1 MNADPPVQALFRTF
15 ISRHAIATR
24 VRELGAEISRD
35 LSGINPCLIPVMDG
49 GMIFAADLMREISL
63 PVLLRPV
70 KASSYGSGTVSS
82 GNVSLPWGLPEDLG
96 GRDLLLIDDILDTGR
111 TLEVLRAQ
119 LLEKG
124 ALSVRTCVLLRKESA
139 RHLRADYVGFEIP
152 DRFVAGYGLD
162 LAGLHR
168 NLPDIVL
175 PEETA

>member
-1 MNADPPVQALFRTF
+1 MNADLPLQPLFRTL
-15 ISRHAIATR
+15 ISRQAIANR

-35 LSGINPCLIPVMDG
+35 FIGITPCLLPVMDG

-70 KASSYGSGTVSS
+70 KASSYGSGTASS
-82 GNVSLPWGLPEDLG
+82 GDVSLPWGLPEDLG
-96 GRDLLLIDDILDTGR
+96 GKHLVLVDDILDTGR
-111 TLEVLRAQ
+111 TLEVLRSQ

-124 ALSVRTCVLLRKESA
+124 ALSVRTCILLRKESA
-139 RHLRADYVGFEIP
+139 SHLRADYVGFEIP
-152 DRFVAGYGLD
+152 DRFVVGYGLD

-175 PEETA
+175 PEETE